1 MLSALKGKNTERID
15 NIMKVI
21 VCNNKEEMSLAGAR
35 EIQECIN
42 QKPDCVLGLAT
53 GSTPLGMYE
62 NLCKMY
68 KEGVLDF
75 SKVKTF
81 NLDEY
86 CNLDVSDK
94 NSYHTFMYENLFS
107 KINVEK
113 ENIHIPD
120 GESKDADK
128 ECIDYEKAIVEAGGI
143 DLQVLGIGRNG
154 HIGFNEPDQMLYKDT
169 HVTDL
174 TQTTIDDNAR
184 FFEKKEDVPTQAIT
198 MGMGTIMNARK
209 IIVLA
214 NGEGKKDAI
223 RALLSGKVT
232 TQVPVSLLQLHT
244 NVVLICDKEA
254 YPND

>member
-1 MLSALKGKNTERID
+1 MKWGMRPVCYKKGIFCFHEKNDDDFAGLSDVVEKTKEQTRPNIFLFQLNTAVE
-15 NIMKVI
+15 
-21 VCNNKEEMSLAGAR
+21 L
-35 EIQECIN
+35 
-42 QKPDCVLGLAT
+42 
-53 GSTPLGMYE
+53 
-62 NLCKMY
+62 Y
-68 KEGVLDF
+68 KEGTLDF

-86 CNLDVSDK
+86 CDLDVADK
-94 NSYHTFMYENLFS
+94 NSYHTFMFENLFS
-107 KINVEK
+107 HINVSK

-120 GESKDADK
+120 GESKDANK
-128 ECIDYEKAIVEAGGI
+128 ECKDYEKAIVEAGGI

-154 HIGFNEPDQMLYKDT
+154 HIGFNEPDASLFVET

-184 FFEKKEDVPTQAIT
+184 FFEKKQDVPTKVIT

-232 TQVPVSLLQLHT
+232 TNVPVSLLQLHP
-244 NVVLICDKEA
+244 NVVLICDEAA

>member
-1 MLSALKGKNTERID
+1 
-15 NIMKVI
+15 MKVI
-21 VCNNKEEMSLAGAR
+21 VCKDKEQMSVEGAKQ
-35 EIQECIN
+35 IQECMN
-42 QKPDCVLGLAT
+42 NKPDCVLGLAT

-62 NLCKMY
+62 NLCRMY
-68 KEGVLDF
+68 KEGTLDF

-86 CNLDVSDK
+86 CDLDVADK
-94 NSYHTFMYENLFS
+94 NSYHTFMFENLFS
-107 KINVEK
+107 KINVSK

-120 GESKDADK
+120 GESKDANK
-128 ECIDYEKAIVEAGGI
+128 ECKDYEKAIVQAGGI

-154 HIGFNEPDQMLYKDT
+154 HIGFNEPDESLFVET

-184 FFEKKEDVPTQAIT
+184 FFEKKQDVPTKAIT

-232 TQVPVSLLQLHT
+232 TNVPVSLLQLHP
-244 NVVLICDKEA
+244 NVVLICDEAA